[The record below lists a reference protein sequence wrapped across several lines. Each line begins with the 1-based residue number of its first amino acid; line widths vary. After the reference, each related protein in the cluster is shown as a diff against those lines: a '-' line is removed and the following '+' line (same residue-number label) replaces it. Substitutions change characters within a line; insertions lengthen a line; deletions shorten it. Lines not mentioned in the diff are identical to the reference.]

1 MKIAIFYYSQS
12 GQALQAAQNLCA
24 PLQQAGGHH
33 EVVFKEIKPVEQYP
47 FPWMRHDFFDTFP
60 ETRLGLPPSGIQ
72 PIDLHDVE
80 DTDMVIIAA
89 QPWFLSPSLP
99 LQSFLADKSIR
110 QYLNGRHVVFLNVCR
125 NMWLMAFRS
134 VKIAL
139 QDCGAK
145 LIGHIVLQ
153 DEAPNLI
160 SALTIVRWLL
170 HGKKT
175 ATWLL
180 PAAGVSEKDLQNARR
195 FGIIIQQTY
204 SANKLH
210 QLQQRLL
217 AAGAIHY
224 KPSILHLEKVGHRM
238 FGLWARFIRRKGGFH
253 NPQRKIRVTAF
264 FYYLLIVLF
273 FLSPFAVA
281 FFYFT
286 YSFRSVAQQR
296 IKDCSVE
303 IQ

>member
-180 PAAGVSEKDLQNARR
+180 PAAGVSEKDSRKATNPAKAIRQMEK
-195 FGIIIQQTY
+195 F
-204 SANKLH
+204 
-210 QLQQRLL
+210 RLL
-217 AAGAIHY
+217 IPTHPPSRVQWQWIPVPGLGRPLAGIP
-224 KPSILHLEKVGHRM
+224 KGMPQWLRGGVRCRQMG
-238 FGLWARFIRRKGGFH
+238 RRRL
-253 NPQRKIRVTAF
+253 P
-264 FYYLLIVLF
+264 
-273 FLSPFAVA
+273 
-281 FFYFT
+281 
-286 YSFRSVAQQR
+286 
-296 IKDCSVE
+296 
-303 IQ
+303 